1 MKTKQIQ
8 AFFLCIALGVFLA
21 SCGKDGGKNKASEL
35 EENAPVLTLLDSAT
49 YEFGTV
55 KEGDIVEHSFKFRN
69 DGEFPLII
77 NNVTASCGCTIPEW
91 PREPIAPDEESSIL
105 VRFNSKGKPG
115 PQVKTITVYANTM
128 PAYSELRLQGIVNQA
143 ADSTVA
149 L

>member
-1 MKTKQIQ
+1 MKSKQIQ
-8 AFFLCIALGVFLA
+8 ALFLCVALGLLLV
-21 SCGKDGGKNKASEL
+21 SCGKDANKNKAGQL

-91 PREPIAPDEESSIL
+91 PRDPIAPDEESSIL

-128 PAYSELRLQGIVNQA
+128 PAYSELRLQGIVNQG